1 MGEEGREPIYGQAR
15 GLRMG
20 RLPRYSPSIPFIL
33 WRFLEKQNIQG
44 WGELAGKDAR
54 SEPHQWAVDIPDWL
68 GTGHLLVRFA
78 RGEGAPSAD
87 RKDNLIFCDDF
98 ALGLDNF
105 SILKVCQ
112 GYVTQ
117 GKNRYFR
124 RSHLSEAKFRALIRY
139 FAHDFRAWKIAELSG
154 VSRPTINQ
162 LFMKLRIRIAQVC
175 NASSPLSGEFGVDES

>member
-1 MGEEGREPIYGQAR
+1 MQAQEQLAQGFGYFPEWAKR
-15 GLRMG
+15 AGNRSTD
-20 RLPRYSPSIPFIL
+20 RLAASGWDGFPGTLHQFPLYFP

-54 SEPHQWAVDIPDWL
+54 SEPHQWAVDMPDWL

-98 ALGLDNF
+98 ALSLDNF

-112 GYVTQ
+112 GYVMQ
-117 GKNRYFR
+117 GKTG
-124 RSHLSEAKFRALIRY
+124 I
-139 FAHDFRAWKIAELSG
+139 SG
-154 VSRPTINQ
+154 VHTFRKLNSEHLYAISRMICGPG
-162 LFMKLRIRIAQVC
+162 K
-175 NASSPLSGEFGVDES
+175 SPS